1 LAKKFSIPSPQI
13 HNSSHNREL
22 NKVLIISNSFEKGF
36 LKYDR
41 INLLRLERL
50 KIFPKRYYIALLS
63 VPVKL
68 RKSRRPPEWPRV
80 NKLIRFVSKGPF
92 YPSESER

>member
-68 RKSRRPPEWPRV
+68 RKSHRPPGWPRV
-80 NKLIRFVSKGPF
+80 NKPIRFVSKGPF